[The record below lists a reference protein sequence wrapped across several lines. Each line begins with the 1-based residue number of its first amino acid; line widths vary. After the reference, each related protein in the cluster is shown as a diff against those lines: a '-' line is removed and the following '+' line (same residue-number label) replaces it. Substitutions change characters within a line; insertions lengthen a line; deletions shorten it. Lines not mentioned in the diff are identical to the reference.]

1 MKTIPLS
8 AAKAEFSRLIDEI
21 SKTHTSY
28 QITRGGVPEGVLMS
42 SEEYESMLETLEILA
57 DPDLMR
63 QIHQSIREMN
73 KGKLLTHEEVFG

>member
-8 AAKAEFSRLIDEI
+8 AAKAGFSKLIDEI

-28 QITRGGVPEGVLMS
+28 QITRDGIPESVILS
-42 SEEYESMLETLEILA
+42 TEEYESIVETLEILS
-57 DPDLMR
+57 DTGLMR
-63 QIHQSIREMN
+63 QIHQSVQDMK